1 MNKQRIKIDRLE
13 IRLRRIAPEVARS
26 AVSGLGRNLLDQL
39 SSLQS
44 SSARKRAINIARLDP
59 DALQVAAGVKPAEL
73 RSAIGESIA
82 NSIRSK
88 LK

>member
-13 IRLRRIAPEVARS
+13 IRLRGIAPETARS
-26 AVSGLGRNLLDQL
+26 AVSSLGQNLLDQL
-39 SSLQS
+39 SSPRSL
-44 SSARKRAINIARLDP
+44 SARKRAINIARLDP
-59 DALQVAAGVKPAEL
+59 EALQVAAGVKPDEL
-73 RSAIGESIA
+73 RNAIGERIA